1 MDVLLLLG
9 ILVNKYIFYVSLIC
23 PLVVLVYVV
32 GRKPFKLI
40 WNNIRLAIIQCC
52 LLASIGLQI
61 GILNTEYSTN
71 YNFSVGILALI
82 SIAVLAT
89 FLVLIYNLVKNIC
102 RLRKEDDADISSRYS
117 SSQKEEE

>member
-1 MDVLLLLG
+1 MLG

-71 YNFSVGILALI
+71 YNFSVGILVLI